1 MDVRKE
7 REKIGLSQ
15 AELALRAGISP
26 TVLSRVEN
34 YEVVPQAKTL
44 FKIKQALSKPTN
56 KESPHCTIE
65 CLRTAEIFHYDRGFM
80 MGWTNLARIACI
92 TSRNEPFVQKGDSL
106 FFDKNQTDPR
116 IEGYYLFRFE
126 KDWAMFYSDPDIQ
139 AGDRVWLS
147 CLNPRMQN
155 IGWFEA
161 EDLEVVGALVHIG
174 RNVQQ
179 KNNTF

>member
-1 MDVRKE
+1 MT
-7 REKIGLSQ
+7 Q
-15 AELALRAGISP
+15 AQLAEITGISP

-34 YEVVPQAKTL
+34 FDVVPQAKTM
-44 FKIKQALSKPTN
+44 FKIKQAFGEPTN
-56 KESPHCTIE
+56 AQAPHCQVE
-65 CLRTAEIFHYDRGFM
+65 CLRTAQIFHYDRGFM

-106 FFDKNQTDPR
+106 FFDKDQTDPR

-126 KDWAMFYSDPDIQ
+126 KDWALFYSHADIQ

-147 CLNPRMQN
+147 CLNPAMEN

-161 EDLEVVGALVHIG
+161 DDLEVVGALVHIG
-174 RNVQQ
+174 RNVQH
-179 KNNTF
+179 KEATF